1 MIENEIEY
9 RGSKSTILIQ
19 YPQPNEDKIVVKE
32 QRVDGSYFGLYPKL
46 RCTLMGCES
55 SYQIKIPSKQ
65 FKLFNFNKLFFSTIS
80 SNSKLNS
87 YFVSGLI
94 DAEGSFSIIINKDIR
109 YKTGWHVRSLFQIVL
124 HSRDSSLLYQLQEF
138 FDGIGTFKIDKRRN
152 VINYSVASLKD
163 LTNIIISH
171 FKKYPLLTQKAADF
185 NLFEQT
191 IELMNKGAHLTIDGL
206 QQIINIKAS
215 MNLGLSDILKS
226 EFNNFNPVER
236 PLIITHKVVDPF
248 WVSGFVSGE
257 GNFDVGIKKKLKNKI
272 GYEVY
277 LRFRITQHKKDK
289 NLMELIINYLGAGRL
304 EIQTKNPVVII
315 VISKISD
322 INQKIIPFFNQFPIC
337 GIKTLDYLDW
347 CKVAK
352 LITNKSHLTNEGLEE
367 IRKIKS
373 GMNANRI
380 KK

>member
-1 MIENEIEY
+1 MSENEMEY
-9 RGSKSTILIQ
+9 RGSKSEMLN
-19 YPQPNEDKIVVKE
+19 PQPNRYSVKE
-32 QRVDGSYFGLYPKL
+32 QRVDGSYFGLNPKL
-46 RCTLMGCES
+46 RFTLMGYES
-55 SYQIKIPSKQ
+55 SYQIKIPSKE
-65 FKLFNFNKLFFSTIS
+65 FKLFNLNKLFFSTIS
-80 SNSKLNS
+80 VNSKLNS
-87 YFVSGLI
+87 FFVSGLV

-124 HSRDSSLLYQLQEF
+124 HSRDSSLLFQLQEF

-163 LTNIIISH
+163 LTNIIIPH

-185 NLFEQT
+185 KLFEQT
-191 IELMNKGAHLTIDGL
+191 IELINKGDHLTINGL

-215 MNLGLSDILKS
+215 MNLGLSDKLKS
-226 EFNNFNPVER
+226 EFNDYSPVQR
-236 PLIITHKVVDPF
+236 PIINTENISDSH
-248 WVSGFVSGE
+248 WISGFVSGE

-289 NLMELIINYLGAGRL
+289 KLMELIIKYLGAGRL
-304 EIQTKNPVVII
+304 EVQTKNPVVIT

-322 INQKIIPFFNQFPIC
+322 LNQKIIPFFTQFPIC
-337 GIKTLDYLDW
+337 GIKTLDYFDW

-352 LITNKSHLTNEGLEE
+352 LITNKSHLTNEGLES

-373 GMNANRI
+373 GMNTNRI